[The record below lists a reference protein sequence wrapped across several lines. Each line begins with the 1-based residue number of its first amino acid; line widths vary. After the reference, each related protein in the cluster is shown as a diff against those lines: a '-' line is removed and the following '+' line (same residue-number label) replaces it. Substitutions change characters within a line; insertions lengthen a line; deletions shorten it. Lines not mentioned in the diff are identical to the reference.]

1 MAKDHDLTVLS
12 DIDNIIWYSVIVLK
26 IVSPSWS
33 AAESVST
40 YDPTEVLSV
49 MLE

>member
-33 AAESVST
+33 VST